1 MWADFIDGFELFRDP
16 ILCGV
21 LAGLVL
27 GYLGVF
33 VVLRRMVFVTATIS
47 QSAGLGV
54 ALAFFAEIH
63 LGFAVDPAIGAVILS
78 LAATLIF
85 ALPSERLK
93 LSRESILGAAYVAS
107 GAFAIIIG
115 DKIAQEAHDIAAI
128 LFGTAVLVRSLD
140 LYLVAAAGAVIT
152 AIHLLWHR
160 GFIFASFD
168 PDGARVQG
176 LPVRFLDTVM
186 WTLLALEVSFATRAL
201 GVLPV
206 FAFAVLPAMSAL
218 LFAVRPGRTMLLAAF
233 FGAISGGAGYLGA
246 YFFALPVGAAQAA
259 TATLLFMLM
268 LGLSRIRRA

>member
-63 LGFAVDPAIGAVILS
+63 LGFAVDPVIGAVAAS
-78 LAATLIF
+78 LLATMIF
-85 ALPSERLK
+85 ALPSERFR

-115 DKIAQEAHDIAAI
+115 DRIAQEAHDIAAI
-128 LFGTAVLVRSLD
+128 LFGTAVLVRPLD
-140 LYLVAAAGAVIT
+140 LYLVAAVGAVIT
-152 AIHLLWHR
+152 LIHIFWHR
-160 GFIFASFD
+160 GFMFSSFD

-176 LPVRFLDTVM
+176 LPVRFLDLSM

-218 LFAVRPGRTMLLAAF
+218 LFGVRPSWTLILAAF
-233 FGAISGGAGYLGA
+233 FGGLAGGAGYLAA
-246 YFFALPVGAAQAA
+246 YFFALPVGASQAA
-259 TATLLFMLM
+259 VATAIFILLVIPARL
-268 LGLSRIRRA
+268 RRA